1 MSFFIKRNPHDGT
14 TEGPIW
20 WKRLWA
26 GRENSRT
33 AQPEQ
38 ACDITKPFP
47 ADPWP
52 PGPLDRRGAQR
63 RPILHSL
70 APAGHKPLT
79 LYWQRVDTRLNLIF
93 ELFHTALG
101 ICFFFCRTVIIKRIL
116 RAELLLLLTSF
127 VFLPVFLE
135 IFVTLPEVLVVYNV
149 ILMSIWSYWPK
160 LEKKIDSPSKLSL

>member
-1 MSFFIKRNPHDGT
+1 MFTQISPLLFFIKRNPHDGT
-14 TEGPIW
+14 TEGLIW
-20 WKRLWA
+20 WKGLWA
-26 GRENSRT
+26 RRENSRT

-79 LYWQRVDTRLNLIF
+79 LYWQRVDTRLNLIL

-101 ICFFFCRTVIIKRIL
+101 KLLFFFCSSISNHQENFES
-116 RAELLLLLTSF
+116 RAVGVGDKF
-127 VFLPVFLE
+127 HFPAC
-135 IFVTLPEVLVVYNV
+135 IFRNICNSSWASSCL
-149 ILMSIWSYWPK
+149 
-160 LEKKIDSPSKLSL
+160 